1 MEIVFI
7 AFMAFTSLIA
17 MFAML
22 ILLRDII
29 KESRSNKN
37 EQPTQIVVAPAP
49 APQQVVVPAP
59 APVVAPAPVEV
70 APVPAPAPVV
80 EAAPVV
86 APVVAPAP
94 VVEEEV
100 VEDEVAATEDAN
112 VSFNSE
118 KTVTIDDKYL
128 ELSTDAKNYYDEIIK
143 YASAK
148 EGSRR
153 FKNARYEEYK
163 IGKNRL
169 VRMLIKRGI
178 VVCEFML
185 PNNDLKNYIAE
196 NKVKIKSAPT
206 VLKVTNAETL
216 QVAKDSIDI
225 AVKAVEEEKEYKR
238 QQARERRKQARQAQA
253 E

>member
-29 KESRSNKN
+29 KDGRSNKN
-37 EQPTQIVVAPAP
+37 EPTQIVVAPAP
-49 APQQVVVPAP
+49 QPAPQPVPQ
-59 APVVAPAPVEV
+59 PVAVET
-70 APVPAPAPVV
+70 PAPAPVV
-80 EAAPVV
+80 EAPAPAPVV
-86 APVVAPAP
+86 ETPAP
-94 VVEEEV
+94 VVEEEKVEPV
-100 VEDEVAATEDAN
+100 VEATEEVAATEEAN
-112 VSFNSE
+112 VSFNSD

-128 ELSTDAKNYYDEIIK
+128 ELSSDFKTYYDEIIK

-163 IGKNRL
+163 VGKNRL
-169 VRMLIKRGI
+169 VRMLIKRGVI
-178 VVCEFML
+178 VCEFLL
-185 PNNDLKNYIAE
+185 PNTDLKNYIAE

-206 VLKVTNAETL
+206 VLKVLDASAV
-216 QVAKDSIDI
+216 QIAKDSIDI
-225 AVKAVEEEKEYKR
+225 AVKAIEDEKEFKR
-238 QQARERRKQARQAQA
+238 QQARERRKQARQAQ
-253 E
+253 

>member
-29 KESRSNKN
+29 KDGRSNKN
-37 EQPTQIVVAPAP
+37 EPTQIVVAPAP
-49 APQQVVVPAP
+49 QPAPQPVPQ
-59 APVVAPAPVEV
+59 PVAVET
-70 APVPAPAPVV
+70 PAPAPVV
-80 EAAPVV
+80 EAPAPAPVV
-86 APVVAPAP
+86 ETPAP
-94 VVEEEV
+94 VVEEEKVEPV
-100 VEDEVAATEDAN
+100 VEATEEVAATEEAN
-112 VSFNSE
+112 VSFNSD

-128 ELSTDAKNYYDEIIK
+128 ELSSDFKTYYDEIIK

-163 IGKNRL
+163 VGKNRL
-169 VRMLIKRGI
+169 VRMLIKRGVI
-178 VVCEFML
+178 VCEFLL
-185 PNNDLKNYIAE
+185 PNTDLKNYIAE

-206 VLKVTNAETL
+206 VLKVLDASAV
-216 QVAKDSIDI
+216 QIAKDSIDI
-225 AVKAVEEEKEYKR
+225 AVKAIEDEKEYKR
-238 QQARERRKQARQAQA
+238 QQARERRKQARQAQ
-253 E
+253 